1 MPTKFDTRLPFLSPN
16 ILLII
21 SGVFFGAICTFYI
34 SPLLNLVEQLG
45 WRIPRQDDLITDYI
59 TSLFWATFLGAC
71 IIFSPVWQKDKGMLL
86 FAWCIKC
93 FVALFVILFYES
105 HYPSDSFGYYS
116 NLRTAQGVGGFLDFE
131 TLVDATVAHKRM
143 FRMDRIILLY
153 NKNIPYFLADSYHSL
168 KITFSMIGLMAMYLF
183 YRTSIII
190 TKRENRMFFWVL
202 VLFPSLLIY
211 TSRIGKESLM
221 LFCIA
226 VYAAGLV
233 NWHFKRKIIYIF
245 IGLTGLFACSYLR
258 IWVTV
263 VLIIPLFFYVLYAT
277 KDSLSKVAGT
287 LLLGILFLF
296 AYDMLFA
303 YFNLKSID
311 DIYAKLEFVALH
323 SDSGGSAL
331 NRASVIINGPLDVIK
346 FAPSGIFTALFRPLP
361 WDVKSMLGL
370 LAGMEGLLLLYL
382 FFRAM
387 IQTQLRELKDPILV
401 WAIVLV
407 LSWALLYGFAIQ
419 NFGTGVRWKTQVL
432 PIFLGLLLY
441 LGRSRSKHLKQIGS
455 KTLNLPVLKK

>member
-21 SGVFFGAICTFYI
+21 SGVFLGAICAFYI
-34 SPLLNLVEQLG
+34 WPLLSLVEQLG
-45 WRIPRQDDLITDYI
+45 WRIPRQGDLITDYI

-71 IIFSPVWQKDKGMLL
+71 IIFSPVWQKDKEMLL
-86 FAWCIKC
+86 VAWCIKC
-93 FVALFVILFYES
+93 FVSLFVMLFYES

-131 TLVDATVAHKRM
+131 TLVDVTTESKTM

-258 IWVTV
+258 IWVGV
-263 VLIIPLFFYVLYAT
+263 MLIVPLFFYFLYA
-277 KDSLSKVAGT
+277 KKSFLSKIAAT
-287 LLLGILFLF
+287 LLIGILFLPTYNF
-296 AYDMLFA
+296 LLHKLGHKNMGSVY
-303 YFNLKSID
+303 K
-311 DIYAKLEFVALH
+311 KLEFVAKTQAG
-323 SDSGGSAL
+323 GGSTID
-331 NRASVIINGPLDVIK
+331 RAPVTVNGPLDVIK

-361 WDVKSMLGL
+361 WDVTGLLGF

-441 LGRSRSKHLKQIGS
+441 LGRSRSKHLKQISS